1 MWRNF
6 HELLM
11 YFDDEDK
18 KINKQLDQKLLFL
31 SIL

>member
-11 YFDDEDK
+11 YFDDKDK